1 MDKYFEFKYYSE
13 MAVLWVSAF
22 IIILLF
28 IGVVVWQ
35 IFLLIKKIVID
46 AFMKKQGYI
55 LKSRYNQNV
64 WVDGNTYLEFQKVLY
79 NRSFQ
84 DIKVKYEKKV

>member
-1 MDKYFEFKYYSE
+1 MDKYFEFKYYSK

-22 IIILLF
+22 IIVLLF
-28 IGVVVWQ
+28 LGVVIWW

-64 WVDGNTYLEFQKVLY
+64 WVDGNTYLGFQKALY
-79 NRSFQ
+79 KRSFQ
-84 DIKVKYEKKV
+84 DIKEKKEKKV